1 MRGCKRIIIAIIGI
15 VLISIN
21 TVGCSQIKK
30 TSEQQTSIEPNK
42 QEEKSTTE
50 TSEFQFKNGERSFKL
65 EFKPKTEAEKV
76 IAETLKIEISDEHN
90 KLNVLKVEQLDYST
104 FDKYLKENNY
114 STNEIIIHSMRI
126 LSKEE
131 YADNPNAIT
140 YYYDGYMDRLRKFN
154 PYEFQIIEVNYTKKV
169 SEELDKIAQWG
180 SGRWIRYYVMVKE
193 KKDSTWKVYD
203 VYGHM

>member
-50 TSEFQFKNGERSFKL
+50 TSEFEFKNGERSFKL

-131 YADNPNAIT
+131 YADNPKAIT